1 MSQCTHKSTAFQI
14 IATSTH
20 SVLEKHSFYAWF
32 QSVTKKPI
40 FIEKNAQSFTNCI
53 FQANSIL
60 EIANFINPKF
70 QSLSFVS

>member
-1 MSQCTHKSTAFQI
+1 MSQCTHKSTEFHI
-14 IATSTH
+14 IATRTH
-20 SVLEKHSFYAWF
+20 SDLEKHSFYAWF

-40 FIEKNAQSFTNCI
+40 FIEKNARSFTNCI

-60 EIANFINPKF
+60 EIANFINLKF